1 MSSRLIKQII
11 NKAGLKD
18 KSIQS
23 SIKQQI
29 TQWRNYHKFHTGLQ
43 HFIWRLETEINCPV
57 LKYEK
62 AKTPS
67 FDESE
72 YLRKYTPEEFD
83 KLRQAKKLLEEVF
96 DRQSYNNNTQ
106 KLIKIVKDYDR
117 SKQNG

>member
-1 MSSRLIKQII
+1 MSSRFIRQII
-11 NKAGLKD
+11 NKAKLKD
-18 KSIQS
+18 KSIRS

-29 TQWRNYHKFHTGLQ
+29 TQWRNYHKYHTGLR
-43 HFIWRLETEINCPV
+43 HFIWRLETEINCPT
-57 LKYEK
+57 LKFER
-62 AKTPS
+62 AKSPS

-96 DRQSYNNNTQ
+96 DRQNYNNNTQ
-106 KLIKIVKDYDR
+106 KLIKIVQDYDR